1 MEGRRGGRKE
11 STEPRAVTWREWGGK
26 ELAGDRSLPPPDG
39 LGLPEPP
46 ASPLSSGL
54 SPARRDCLCSPHPQ
68 WSCSSRE
75 PARGS
80 GLPVVCACL
89 CLPDSSSTRS
99 YWGREVRLGEG
110 QADCKSG
117 GEEEGREEGRREEGR
132 REEREG
138 AWERRNDNNK
148 VFIWQ
153 PKSQRLHPHPMPTN
167 GPVFNNISFCCCCFW
182 EGGCLTHVWKTG
194 QINRRKGMKATSV
207 QARTGWLG
215 PAPVLHSSS

>member
-1 MEGRRGGRKE
+1 MQNDEEKGEAGDEMRKTDLSSFERRQEGGMEGRRGGRKE

-110 QADCKSG
+110 QADCK
-117 GEEEGREEGRREEGR
+117 
-132 REEREG
+132 
-138 AWERRNDNNK
+138 
-148 VFIWQ
+148 
-153 PKSQRLHPHPMPTN
+153 
-167 GPVFNNISFCCCCFW
+167 
-182 EGGCLTHVWKTG
+182 
-194 QINRRKGMKATSV
+194 
-207 QARTGWLG
+207 
-215 PAPVLHSSS
+215 